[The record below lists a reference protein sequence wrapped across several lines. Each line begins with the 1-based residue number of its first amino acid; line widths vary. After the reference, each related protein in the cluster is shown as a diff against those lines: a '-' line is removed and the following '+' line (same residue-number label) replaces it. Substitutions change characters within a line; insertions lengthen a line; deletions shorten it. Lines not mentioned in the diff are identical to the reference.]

1 MIHNKREVTL
11 ALTAIIAVIILI
23 WGISFLKAK
32 ALFDNNDIFYGIYE
46 RVDGLKVSSSV
57 IYRGYSV
64 GQVNNIQ
71 FIGER
76 FDKVLVEFS
85 VGKDLKIPSNTIA
98 IIESADLMGS
108 KAINLIPGDASVYAQ
123 SGDTLQSQCL

>member
-1 MIHNKREVTL
+1 MIHIKREVKL

-123 SGDTLQSQCL
+123 YKRVIK